1 MSREKFLEIMKNSGH
16 QKLQYQIQTLQKEIE
31 KRTGYGTD
39 SQKLQISRMI
49 SRFQSEYKTRWEKAH
64 RMEERFIKDN
74 TNWLKSK
81 VCLPSVTQQLGG
93 RPKISFEESTE
104 RMKRQKTKDLRKST
118 SLPQLV
124 FATQMKL
131 RASGQTDTSKLVGEI
146 VSDPSSAQKYIN
158 SYKQSIETK
167 SMSGDDAV
175 ALIVDAQLSRHQYN
189 IIRSKAPKI
198 YPSYKIVQE
207 AKKQCYPQPNK
218 IYITETSVHVDLQT
232 ILDLTIDRLII
243 TLKDVIHTL
252 SSNELKKLCLISK
265 WGFDGS
271 SGHSSYKQA
280 FYGIEADDS
289 AVFITCIVPL
299 RLQSG
304 SKVVWQ
310 NPRPGST
317 RYCRPLKI
325 AFMKENTRVSID
337 EKKRMDEQILN
348 LEKSSILL
356 DENTLVI
363 KHNLTFTMID
373 GKVCNAVTGST
384 STQKCYICNAT
395 CKDFNL
401 IDEMIIRPIKMENLE
416 FGISIL
422 HGWIRFF
429 ECLLHLAYKLP
440 FKKWQARG
448 SDKEIVAETK
458 KKIQIE
464 FKTKLGLIVDK
475 PKPGFGNTNDGNT
488 ARRFFKNAEVSAEIT
503 NLDLDLIKKMHTIL
517 IVVSCGHDI
526 DIEKFRKYA
535 LETAYYF
542 VEKYPWYNMPPTLH
556 KYLIHGPEIISHA
569 LLPIGQLTEE
579 AQEARNKDFKKFRE
593 HHSRKCSRTKS
604 NTDIFNFFLLSSDP
618 VINSKRKLPQKKLSS
633 LPKEA
638 VDLLLPPSNHD
649 INNDHEYDSED
660 DDDLD
665 DDHDDDSDD
674 NVDEDYENVD
684 DTEDNDD

>member
-1 MSREKFLEIMKNSGH
+1 
-16 QKLQYQIQTLQKEIE
+16 
-31 KRTGYGTD
+31 
-39 SQKLQISRMI
+39 
-49 SRFQSEYKTRWEKAH
+49 
-64 RMEERFIKDN
+64 
-74 TNWLKSK
+74 
-81 VCLPSVTQQLGG
+81 
-93 RPKISFEESTE
+93 
-104 RMKRQKTKDLRKST
+104 
-118 SLPQLV
+118 
-124 FATQMKL
+124 
-131 RASGQTDTSKLVGEI
+131 
-146 VSDPSSAQKYIN
+146 
-158 SYKQSIETK
+158 
-167 SMSGDDAV
+167 
-175 ALIVDAQLSRHQYN
+175 
-189 IIRSKAPKI
+189 
-198 YPSYKIVQE
+198 
-207 AKKQCYPQPNK
+207 
-218 IYITETSVHVDLQT
+218 
-232 ILDLTIDRLII
+232 
-243 TLKDVIHTL
+243 
-252 SSNELKKLCLISK
+252 
-265 WGFDGS
+265 
-271 SGHSSYKQA
+271 
-280 FYGIEADDS
+280 
-289 AVFITCIVPL
+289 
-299 RLQSG
+299 
-304 SKVVWQ
+304 
-310 NPRPGST
+310 
-317 RYCRPLKI
+317 
-325 AFMKENTRVSID
+325 
-337 EKKRMDEQILN
+337 
-348 LEKSSILL
+348 
-356 DENTLVI
+356 
-363 KHNLTFTMID
+363 
-373 GKVCNAVTGST
+373 
-384 STQKCYICNAT
+384 
-395 CKDFNL
+395 
-401 IDEMIIRPIKMENLE
+401 MIIRPIKMENLE

-517 IVVSCGHDI
+517 IVVSCGHEI

-674 NVDEDYENVD
+674 NVDEDYTLFKIRSD
-684 DTEDNDD
+684 LIYA